1 MQILVINCGSS
12 SIKADIIDTST
23 KKSTFELDAE
33 RINTLPKIIINKNLV
48 EYKGEINFKNI
59 LQFCLQNIKDD
70 SMSTSIVAIGHR
82 VVHGGDDY
90 QQPVLINEHVEKV
103 IEDLCSL
110 APLHNPANLAGIQ
123 VAKEIFPSLPNVAVF
138 DTAFHQTIPNRA
150 KYYAIDKT
158 VADSLKIKRYGFH
171 GTSHKYVAE
180 KASNFLQTDLKNL
193 RIISCHLGNGASV
206 CAIEYGRSV
215 ETSMGFTPLEGLVMG
230 SRSGDIDAG
239 IIFQLAKKE
248 NLSFEQIEELLNK
261 KSGLTG
267 LSGIGNDMRDII
279 LQSENGNENC
289 RLAIQVFTHRLTK
302 YIGAYAAIMG
312 GFDVL
317 LFTGGIGENASEIRN
332 RVCQKMNFL
341 GIDLDDDKN
350 KTEKLLDE
358 NEVINISDE
367 TSRIK
372 ILAIKTN
379 EELAIALETEKIIQE
394 KNKVNCVPKIPIAVS
409 ARHVHLTRETLDIL
423 FGKDYEL
430 TEFKPLSQPGQF
442 AANEMVTI
450 IGTKNKIENVRI
462 LGPIRPKNQIEI
474 SRTDEFFLGIDA
486 PVRDSGNVAGTP
498 GITMVGAKGTAVLKE
513 GVIQAWRHIHM
524 HPTDALIFGVQDKD
538 IVSVDIDD
546 EERPLT
552 FKNVLIRVSDK
563 FKLEMHIDTDE
574 GNAAQIKSGEEGTL
588 MTTLKAVSLS
598 VKNV

>member
-12 SIKADIIDTST
+12 SIKADIIDTLT

-33 RINTLPKIIINKNLV
+33 RINTIPEITINKNLV
-48 EYKGEINFKNI
+48 EYTGEINFKHI
-59 LQFCLQNIKDD
+59 LQFCLQKIKDD
-70 SMSTSIVAIGHR
+70 SLSTSIVAIGHR
-82 VVHGGDDY
+82 VVHGGDVY
-90 QQPVLINEHVEKV
+90 QQPILINEQVEKV
-103 IEDLCSL
+103 IEDLYSL

-123 VAKEIFPSLPNVAVF
+123 IAKEIFPSLPNVAVF

-150 KYYAIDKT
+150 KYYAIDKNI
-158 VADSLKIKRYGFH
+158 ADTLKIKRYGFH

-193 RIISCHLGNGASV
+193 RIISCHLGNGASI

-248 NLSFEQIEELLNK
+248 NLSLEQIEELLNK

-279 LQSENGNENC
+279 LQAENGNENC

-350 KTEKLLDE
+350 KTEKLSDE
-358 NEVINISDE
+358 KEVINISDE

-379 EELAIALETEKIIQE
+379 EELAIALESEKIIQE

-409 ARHVHLTRETLDIL
+409 ARHVHLTRETLDVL

-430 TEFKPLSQPGQF
+430 TVFKPLSQPGQF

-450 IGTKNKIENVRI
+450 VGAKNKIENVRI

-486 PVRDSGNVAGTP
+486 PVRDSGNVTGTP
-498 GITMVGAKGTAVLKE
+498 GIILIGTNGTAVLKE

-524 HPTDALIFGVQDKD
+524 HPTDAVMFGVQDKD

-563 FKLEMHIDTDE
+563 YKLEMHIDTDE